1 MGLFEGAV
9 WLKALFFVD
18 FHTNN
23 FSGILDDFSNA
34 FNFQQLRG
42 GFFRFG
48 NNWKILDLGVVE
60 N

>member
-9 WLKALFFVD
+9 WLKALFCVD

-23 FSGILDDFSNA
+23 FSGILDDFSNV

-42 GFFRFG
+42 AVS
-48 NNWKILDLGVVE
+48 DLGIIRKYWIWGLLKI
-60 N
+60 